1 MEEEQLSAWKFAIT
15 RGQVR
20 EFHLPPLFKAKPND
34 PTRRAFIE
42 KHGDDSVYELD
53 ALTPA
58 QLANLLEEAILDVI
72 EVDAYESELAE
83 EERDLEAIA
92 QLKKQIL
99 K

>member
-1 MEEEQLSAWKFAIT
+1 MA
-15 RGQVR
+15 
-20 EFHLPPLFKAKPND
+20 
-34 PTRRAFIE
+34 PTN
-42 KHGDDSVYELD
+42 VYELD

-72 EVDAYESELAE
+72 DVDAYEQRAGE